1 MRPRADPDGLVVL
14 MLVQLTMRR
23 NASQKEETHPMN
35 RLEGKVALIT
45 GGARGMGA
53 AHARALVSHG
63 AKVVIGDVLDE
74 TGQALA
80 DELGAEA
87 EYIHLDVTNERDWAR
102 AVELA
107 VSRFGGLSVLVN
119 NAGIVNLGAIGE
131 YSRDQWDLI
140 VAINLTGPFLGI
152 TAARDALVASAPSSI
167 VNISSIAGMMGTP
180 NQHGYT
186 ASKFG
191 VRGLTKSVGGEL
203 APFNVRV
210 NSVHPGVIKTQMTAN
225 LDLEDMLGPLGRAA
239 EPEEVANLVVFLA
252 SDESSYSTASE
263 FVVDGG
269 TLGAFTAVDEV

>member
-53 AHARALVSHG
+53 AHARAFVSHG

-180 NQHGYT
+180 KPTRLHRVEIRGTWSDEICRRRAGALQRESELR
-186 ASKFG
+186 ASGSYQDADDGKP
-191 VRGLTKSVGGEL
+191 RPRRH
-203 APFNVRV
+203 AR
-210 NSVHPGVIKTQMTAN
+210 AARAR
-225 LDLEDMLGPLGRAA
+225 GRARG
-239 EPEEVANLVVFLA
+239 
-252 SDESSYSTASE
+252 SGESRGVS
-263 FVVDGG
+263 GQR
-269 TLGAFTAVDEV
+269 